1 MSQAINTFWD
11 ERIERVGAPVRVN
24 RIEQKRVRV
33 RRLIDAIILTVVLAA
48 MAICVSVYTR
58 AQSELTAAINK
69 HAAAGQ
75 RLEDLR
81 GRVEKLDREVKQLRT
96 DSRVIE
102 QFARQ
107 RFGFVRA
114 GDVVI
119 RIAQDPNETGKSDP
133 PREETAKND
142 PSRSDVADSEAKS
155 KLAKSESPIG
165 DGSKRRVQ

>member
-1 MSQAINTFWD
+1 LSQAINTFWD

-24 RIEQKRVRV
+24 RNEQKRVRV
-33 RRLIDAIILTVVLAA
+33 RRLIDAIILTVVIAA

-58 AQSELTAAINK
+58 AQSELAAAISK

-75 RLEDLR
+75 RLEDLK

-119 RIAQDPNETGKSDP
+119 RIAQDPSEAIKSEAVREESAKSDSARVNANLP
-133 PREETAKND
+133 K
-142 PSRSDVADSEAKS
+142 SDV
-155 KLAKSESPIG
+155 AKSESPVG
-165 DGSKRRVQ
+165 QLSKRQVQ